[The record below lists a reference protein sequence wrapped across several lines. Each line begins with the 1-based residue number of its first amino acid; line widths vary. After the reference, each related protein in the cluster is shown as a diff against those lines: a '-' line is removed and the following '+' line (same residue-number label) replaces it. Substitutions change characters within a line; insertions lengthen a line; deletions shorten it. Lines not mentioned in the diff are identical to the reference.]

1 MTTVDVTYHYA
12 APLKES
18 SVLALAAVRE
28 VYGIRQ
34 VNLDERKSTVHIEY
48 DATRLSEPVV
58 RQLLRRAGLMLISAP
73 AANTSEVDEAA
84 QQTASA

>member
-1 MTTVDVTYHYA
+1 MTTVDVTHHYA

-34 VNLDERKSTVHIEY
+34 VNLDERKGTVHIEY
-48 DATRLSEPVV
+48 DATRLTEAVV
-58 RQLLRRAGLMLISAP
+58 RQLVRRAGLMLVSAP
-73 AANTSEVDEAA
+73 AADLSVVDEAA
-84 QQTASA
+84 EQAASA